1 MLIRTCSAADVE
13 LLEQCIPS
21 RGTYAHAYHFAQQ
34 QTGCQLYLVALQRH
48 LPAGSCVLRW
58 SGWVGTA
65 VGAHLRDCPEITN
78 LHVVEELRGR
88 GIGTALIGAAEDRAR
103 AAGFER
109 ISIGVA
115 EENPRAAKLY
125 ERLGYDDTGLRHE
138 SRYRSADADG
148 VDREVIE
155 HDRALVK
162 ALR

>member
-1 MLIRTCSAADVE
+1 MLIRTCCAADVE
-13 LLEQCIPS
+13 LLEQRLPS
-21 RGTYAHAYHFAQQ
+21 GGTCAHAYHFAQQ
-34 QTGCQLYLVALQRH
+34 QTGGQLYLVALEHH

-58 SGWVGTA
+58 NGWAGTA

-78 LHVVEELRGR
+78 LHVVKELRSQ

-125 ERLGYDDTGLRHE
+125 ERLGYDDTGLRHQ
-138 SRYRSADADG
+138 SRYHYPDQDG
-148 VDREVIE
+148 VDREIVE

-162 ALR
+162 TLR